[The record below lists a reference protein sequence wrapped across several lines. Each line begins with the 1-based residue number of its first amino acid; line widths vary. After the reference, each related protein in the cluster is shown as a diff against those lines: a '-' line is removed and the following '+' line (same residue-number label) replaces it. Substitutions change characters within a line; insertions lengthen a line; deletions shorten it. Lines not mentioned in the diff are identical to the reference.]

1 MREDI
6 FKGIS
11 EELINKA
18 KACKSPEE
26 IFALAKEEGIELTEE
41 QLEAVNGGYCKKT
54 DKYQCP
60 ECGQHIKV
68 ISIKDFVDLETGLA
82 KIGADDVEKVAEKYF
97 GNISGIYK
105 NRLDKLTGNE
115 NYIAGQM
122 ELSDFIS

>member
-1 MREDI
+1 MKADRDEMLYVPQAAVDGGFMCPKCLSI
-6 FKGIS
+6 YIGDKWAS
-11 EELINKA
+11 KA
-18 KACKSPEE
+18 K
-26 IFALAKEEGIELTEE
+26 
-41 QLEAVNGGYCKKT
+41 Y
-54 DKYQCP
+54 CP

-68 ISIKDFVDLETGLA
+68 INIKDFNDLEKGLA
-82 KIGADDVEKVAEKYF
+82 KIGADDVEKVAEKYL

>member
-1 MREDI
+1 MKADRD
-6 FKGIS
+6 
-11 EELINKA
+11 ELIYVPQAAAVGGFMCPKCLSIAIGDSWAAKA
-18 KACKSPEE
+18 K
-26 IFALAKEEGIELTEE
+26 
-41 QLEAVNGGYCKKT
+41 Y
-54 DKYQCP
+54 CP

-68 ISIKDFVDLETGLA
+68 ISIKDFKDLEKGLA
-82 KIGADDVEKVAEKYF
+82 KIGADDVEKVAEKYL

>member
-1 MREDI
+1 MKADRD
-6 FKGIS
+6 
-11 EELINKA
+11 ELLYVPQAAVDGGFMCPRCLSIYIGDKWAAKA
-18 KACKSPEE
+18 K
-26 IFALAKEEGIELTEE
+26 
-41 QLEAVNGGYCKKT
+41 Y
-54 DKYQCP
+54 CP

-97 GNISGIYK
+97 GNIIGIYK